1 MKAMNLT
8 RWLKGVNEVVVK
20 NLDISINQKSAVM
33 TIEKMILH
41 RAKKNHNKNE
51 SSYNRDFIA
60 ILIALIDLLAS
71 VVADFQ
77 VLDIASQHLPKP
89 QSILPHED

>member
-33 TIEKMILH
+33 TIEKTILH
-41 RAKKNHNKNE
+41 RAKKKTITKTNLVTTE
-51 SSYNRDFIA
+51 
-60 ILIALIDLLAS
+60 IL
-71 VVADFQ
+71 
-77 VLDIASQHLPKP
+77 SQF
-89 QSILPHED
+89 